1 MAFFPSCGTQILLCS
16 VPKLKARGPPADDDD
31 SLAAH
36 LLRIRDPGTGQLLSD
51 DWLLP
56 QISVMFWAGFDTT
69 GNTMAWTLY
78 CISQHPEVLS
88 TILKAA
94 RFGACLCHI
103 PSLCMS
109 THVMH
114 ACLIRQFGAHKLL
127 CLRCASLIYGLEVIY
142 EPPLLPPPLLSMGCK
157 HTP

>member
-1 MAFFPSCGTQILLCS
+1 MAFSTSCVTQMLLCS
-16 VPKLKARGPPADDDD
+16 VPKLKAKGPPADDDD

-36 LLRIRDPGTGQLLSD
+36 LLRIRDPGTGQLISD

-88 TILKAA
+88 TVLS
-94 RFGACLCHI
+94 CL
-103 PSLCMS
+103 L
-109 THVMH
+109 
-114 ACLIRQFGAHKLL
+114 
-127 CLRCASLIYGLEVIY
+127 
-142 EPPLLPPPLLSMGCK
+142 
-157 HTP
+157 

>member
-1 MAFFPSCGTQILLCS
+1 MCHTQMLLCS

-88 TILKAA
+88 A
-94 RFGACLCHI
+94 I
-103 PSLCMS
+103 PNSC
-109 THVMH
+109 
-114 ACLIRQFGAHKLL
+114 Q
-127 CLRCASLIYGLEVIY
+127 
-142 EPPLLPPPLLSMGCK
+142 P
-157 HTP
+157 